1 MVRRPIRARRNHRGR
16 SSLRSHRRRHACHGG
31 TSRLDARQGS
41 LRVPHRR
48 RALVGLAAAGLRPLL
63 PLIHFGFSPD
73 IRPRIDDESVTIR
86 HLHSRQRAR
95 VDHCVSFT
103 RPLRYSTY
111 AVGSPPLAS
120 CAMELITILNR
131 CYRFRGFVYQHAHF
145 SADKKSIEVA
155 VRPRKGSAAVCSRCH
170 LPAPGYDQLAERRF
184 EFIPIWGFFVFLLYT
199 MRRVDCRRCDA
210 VVVEEVPWGDGKR
223 TLTKVYM
230 LFLARWA
237 RRLSWKETAEAFR
250 TSWEKVFDA
259 VEHIVTWGLEHRT
272 LGQIDAIGVDE
283 IQYAK
288 GHKYLTLVY
297 QIDIGITRLLWV
309 GKERTIESFQ
319 GFFTAMGQEV
329 VCKICFVCS
338 DMWEPYLKLIRERC
352 SEALHI
358 LDRFHIVSN
367 MNKALDKVRAEE
379 TSRMKREGRDPV
391 LKKSRWLL
399 LKRSENLKEEQHF
412 RLRDL
417 LRYNLKTV
425 RAYLLKEAFQQ
436 LWDYNSP
443 AWAGK
448 FLDEWCRQTMRSRI
462 EPLKKIAR
470 SLLQHRPLILNYFRA
485 QKTLSSG
492 VVEGLNNKAKVT
504 MRKSYGF
511 RTYRVLELALYHSLG
526 KLPEPESPTISSDDP
541 FF

>member
-1 MVRRPIRARRNHRGR
+1 
-16 SSLRSHRRRHACHGG
+16 
-31 TSRLDARQGS
+31 
-41 LRVPHRR
+41 
-48 RALVGLAAAGLRPLL
+48 
-63 PLIHFGFSPD
+63 
-73 IRPRIDDESVTIR
+73 
-86 HLHSRQRAR
+86 
-95 VDHCVSFT
+95 
-103 RPLRYSTY
+103 
-111 AVGSPPLAS
+111 
-120 CAMELITILNR
+120 MELITILNR
-131 CYRFRGFVYQHAHF
+131 CHRFRGFVYEQARF

-155 VRPRKGSAAVCSRCH
+155 VRPRNGSAAVCSHCH

-184 EFIPIWGFFVFLLYT
+184 EFIPLWGFLVFLLYT
-199 MRRVDCRRCDA
+199 MRRVDCRRCG
-210 VVVEEVPWGDGKR
+210 VVAVEEVPWGDGKR
-223 TLTKVYM
+223 TLTRAYM

-237 RRLSWKETAEAFR
+237 RKLSWKETAEAFR

-259 VEHIVTWGLEHRT
+259 VEHIVTFGLEHRV

-297 QIDIGITRLLWV
+297 QIDLGVTRLLWV
-309 GKERTIESFQ
+309 GRERTIESFQ
-319 GFFTAMGQEV
+319 GFFTIIGDELAS
-329 VCKICFVCS
+329 KIVFVCS
-338 DMWEPYLKLIRERC
+338 DMWEPYLKVIREKC

-358 LDRFHIVSN
+358 LDRFHIVAN
-367 MNKALDKVRAEE
+367 MNKALDEVRAGEA
-379 TSRMKREGRDPV
+379 RRIACEGGVPL

-399 LKRSENLKEEQHF
+399 LKREENLKTEQRF

-417 LRYNLKTV
+417 LRCNLKTV

-448 FLDEWCRQTMRSRI
+448 FLDDWCRQVMRSRI
-462 EPLKKIAR
+462 EPMKKIAR
-470 SLLQHRPLILNYFRA
+470 SLRQHRELILNYFRA
-485 QKTLSSG
+485 QKLLSSG

-511 RTYRVLELALYHSLG
+511 RTFRCLELALYHSLG
-526 KLPEPESPTISSDDP
+526 KLPEPESTHD